1 MRDVDGDRLGQA
13 VKGGRIPEVNEEK
26 LTKLWWEMDKSMYPP
41 SRQLLLDP
49 DDVRVTQISGRRIS
63 S

>member
-1 MRDVDGDRLGQA
+1 MWQNTGSGKAAEL
-13 VKGGRIPEVNEEK
+13 NEKK

-41 SRQLLLDP
+41 TRQLLLDP
-49 DDVRVTQISGRRIS
+49 DDVNVTQISGRRIS